1 MKCKLQQ
8 PVKDFMLILLAVII
22 VIGTLTLL
30 AMGLFWI
37 IGYTTIQFDICI
49 VGEKVF
55 QSPSEVY
62 YVQGIVISVA
72 LIVAGLLIFTS
83 GSIFASGSILFLVG
97 TFIKFL
103 VKAIFIK
110 GEERNWF
117 KENIYNCE
125 GN

>member
-8 PVKDFMLILLAVII
+8 PVKDFMLILLTVII

-30 AMGLFWI
+30 AMGLFWL
-37 IGYTTIQFDICI
+37 IGYITIQFDICI

-55 QSPSEVY
+55 QSPYEVY
-62 YVQGIVISVA
+62 YVQGIIISA
-72 LIVAGLLIFTS
+72 ILIFAGLLIFVL
-83 GSIFASGSILFLVG
+83 GSALFLVG

-103 VKAIFIK
+103 IKAIFVK
-110 GEERNWF
+110 GNERNWF

-125 GN
+125 GK

>member
-1 MKCKLQQ
+1 MKCKVQQ
-8 PVKDFMLILLAVII
+8 PVKDFMLVLLAVVIF
-22 VIGTLTLL
+22 IGTLTLL
-30 AMGLFWI
+30 ATGLFWL

-72 LIVAGLLIFTS
+72 LIVAGLLIF
-83 GSIFASGSILFLVG
+83 ASGSILFLVG
-97 TFIKFL
+97 SFIKFIF
-103 VKAIFIK
+103 KAIFIK

>member
-8 PVKDFMLILLAVII
+8 PVKDFMLILLVVII

-30 AMGLFWI
+30 AMGLFWL
-37 IGYTTIQFDICI
+37 IGYTTIQFDVCI

-62 YVQGIVISVA
+62 LVQGIIMTTFLVF
-72 LIVAGLLIFTS
+72 AGLLIFIIGS
-83 GSIFASGSILFLVG
+83 GLFLVG
-97 TFIKFL
+97 SFIKFIF
-103 VKAIFIK
+103 KAIFIK

-125 GN
+125 GK

>member
-8 PVKDFMLILLAVII
+8 PVKDFMLILLEVII

-30 AMGLFWI
+30 VMGLFCL

-49 VGEKVF
+49 VGEKVY

-62 YVQGIVISVA
+62 LIQGIIMTMVLVF
-72 LIVAGLLIFTS
+72 AGLLIFIIGS
-83 GSIFASGSILFLVG
+83 GLFLVG
-97 TFIKFL
+97 SFIKFIF
-103 VKAIFIK
+103 KAIFIK

>member
-8 PVKDFMLILLAVII
+8 PVKDFMLVLLAVVI
-22 VIGTLTLL
+22 VIGTLTLIAL
-30 AMGLFWI
+30 GLFWL

-62 YVQGIVISVA
+62 LTQGIIMIVI
-72 LIVAGLLIFTS
+72 LIFAGLL
-83 GSIFASGSILFLVG
+83 IFASGSILFLVG
-97 TFIKFL
+97 SFVKFIF
-103 VKAIFIK
+103 KAIFVK
-110 GEERNWF
+110 GKERKWF

>member
-30 AMGLFWI
+30 ASGLFWL

-49 VGEKVF
+49 VGEIVF

-62 YVQGIVISVA
+62 YVQGIILSV
-72 LIVAGLLIFTS
+72 VLIFT
-83 GSIFASGSILFLVG
+83 GLLIFASGSILFLVG
-97 TFIKFL
+97 SSVKFIF
-103 VKAIFIK
+103 KAIFIK
-110 GEERNWF
+110 GKERNWL

>member
-8 PVKDFMLILLAVII
+8 PVKDFMLGLLAVII

-30 AMGLFWI
+30 AMGLFWL

-62 YVQGIVISVA
+62 YVQGIIM
-72 LIVAGLLIFTS
+72 IVVLVFVGLLIFIIGS
-83 GSIFASGSILFLVG
+83 GLFLVG
-97 TFIKFL
+97 SFIKFIF
-103 VKAIFIK
+103 KAIFVK

>member
-8 PVKDFMLILLAVII
+8 PVKDFMLILLSVII

-30 AMGLFWI
+30 VTGLFWL

-49 VGEKVF
+49 VGEKF
-55 QSPSEVY
+55 YGSPAEVY
-62 YVQGIVISVA
+62 FTQSIIIIVA
-72 LIVAGLLIFTS
+72 LIFAGLL
-83 GSIFASGSILFLVG
+83 IFASGSILFLVG
-97 TFIKFL
+97 SFVKFL

>member
-8 PVKDFMLILLAVII
+8 PIKDFMLVLLAVVI
-22 VIGTLTLL
+22 VIGTLTLI
-30 AMGLFWI
+30 ATGLFWL
-37 IGYTTIQFDICI
+37 IGYTTLQFDICI

-55 QSPSEVY
+55 QSPTEVY
-62 YVQGIVISVA
+62 LVQGITMTVV
-72 LIVAGLLIFTS
+72 LVFAGLLIFIIGS
-83 GSIFASGSILFLVG
+83 GLFLVG
-97 TFIKFL
+97 TFIKFIF
-103 VKAIFIK
+103 KAIFIK

>member
-8 PVKDFMLILLAVII
+8 PVKDFMLLLLGVII
-22 VIGTLTLL
+22 FIGTLTLIV
-30 AMGLFWI
+30 MGLFWL
-37 IGYTTIQFDICI
+37 IGYATIQFDICI

-62 YVQGIVISVA
+62 FTQGITICVV
-72 LIVAGLLIFTS
+72 LIFAGLL
-83 GSIFASGSILFLVG
+83 IFASGSILFLVG
-97 TFIKFL
+97 SFVKFL

>member
-1 MKCKLQQ
+1 
-8 PVKDFMLILLAVII
+8 MLILLVVII

-30 AMGLFWI
+30 AMGLFWL
-37 IGYTTIQFDICI
+37 IGYTTIQFDVCI

-62 YVQGIVISVA
+62 LTQGIIMIVI
-72 LIVAGLLIFTS
+72 LIFAGLLIFIIGS
-83 GSIFASGSILFLVG
+83 GLFLVG
-97 TFIKFL
+97 SFIKFIF
-103 VKAIFIK
+103 KAIFIK

>member
-22 VIGTLTLL
+22 VTGTLTLL

-49 VGEKVF
+49 VGEIVF

-62 YVQGIVISVA
+62 YVQGVIISVA
-72 LIVAGLLIFTS
+72 LIVAGLLIFV
-83 GSIFASGSILFLVG
+83 SGSILFPVG

>member
-30 AMGLFWI
+30 AMGLFWL
-37 IGYTTIQFDICI
+37 IGYTTIQFDVCI

-62 YVQGIVISVA
+62 LVQGIVIGIA
-72 LIVAGLLIFTS
+72 LILAGLL
-83 GSIFASGSILFLVG
+83 IFASGSILFQVG
-97 TFIKFL
+97 SFIKFIF
-103 VKAIFIK
+103 KAIFIK
-110 GEERNWF
+110 GKERKWF

>member
-8 PVKDFMLILLAVII
+8 PVKDFMLVLLAVVI
-22 VIGTLTLL
+22 VIGTLTLI
-30 AMGLFWI
+30 ASGLFWL

-49 VGEKVF
+49 IGEKVF

-62 YVQGIVISVA
+62 LTQGIVLSIFII
-72 LIVAGLLIFTS
+72 LIGLL
-83 GSIFASGSILFLVG
+83 IFASGSILFLVG

>member
-8 PVKDFMLILLAVII
+8 PVKDFMLVLLAVVI
-22 VIGTLTLL
+22 VIGTLTLI
-30 AMGLFWI
+30 ASGLFWL
-37 IGYTTIQFDICI
+37 IGYTIIQFDICI

-62 YVQGIVISVA
+62 LVQGIIMTVV
-72 LIVAGLLIFTS
+72 LVFAGLL
-83 GSIFASGSILFLVG
+83 IFASGSILFLVG

-103 VKAIFIK
+103 FKAIFTK
-110 GEERNWF
+110 GKERNWF

>member
-8 PVKDFMLILLAVII
+8 PVKDFMLVLLTVII
-22 VIGTLTLL
+22 DIGTLTLI
-30 AMGLFWI
+30 ASGLFWL

-55 QSPSEVY
+55 QSPTEVY
-62 YVQGIVISVA
+62 LIQG
-72 LIVAGLLIFTS
+72 LIV
-83 GSIFASGSILFLVG
+83 
-97 TFIKFL
+97 TFITILCGALLFVVGFVKFIL
-103 VKAIFIK
+103 KAIFVK
-110 GEERNWF
+110 GKERNWF

>member
-8 PVKDFMLILLAVII
+8 PVKDFMLVLLAVVI

-30 AMGLFWI
+30 AMGLFWL
-37 IGYTTIQFDICI
+37 IGYTTIQFDVCI

-62 YVQGIVISVA
+62 YIQGITMTMVLVF
-72 LIVAGLLIFTS
+72 AGLLIFTL
-83 GSIFASGSILFLVG
+83 GSILSPVVS
-97 TFIKFL
+97 FIKFIF
-103 VKAIFIK
+103 KAIFTK
-110 GEERNWF
+110 GKERNWF

>member
-8 PVKDFMLILLAVII
+8 PIKDFILILLSVII

-30 AMGLFWI
+30 VMGLFWL

-49 VGEKVF
+49 IGGKF
-55 QSPSEVY
+55 YGNPFDVY
-62 YVQGIVISVA
+62 LTQGITICVV
-72 LIVAGLLIFTS
+72 LIFAGLL
-83 GSIFASGSILFLVG
+83 IFASGSILFLVG

-103 VKAIFIK
+103 IKAIFVK
-110 GEERNWF
+110 GNERNWI

>member
-8 PVKDFMLILLAVII
+8 PVKDFMLVLLAVII
-22 VIGTLTLL
+22 VIGILTLI
-30 AMGLFWI
+30 ASGLFWL
-37 IGYTTIQFDICI
+37 IGYATIQFDICV

-62 YVQGIVISVA
+62 LTQGIIIIVI
-72 LIVAGLLIFTS
+72 LIFAGLL
-83 GSIFASGSILFLVG
+83 IFASGSILFLVG
-97 TFIKFL
+97 TFIKFIF
-103 VKAIFIK
+103 KAIFVK
-110 GEERNWF
+110 GKERNWF

>member
-8 PVKDFMLILLAVII
+8 PIQDFMLVLLAVVI
-22 VIGTLTLL
+22 VIGTLTLI
-30 AMGLFWI
+30 ATGLFWL

-55 QSPSEVY
+55 QSPTEVY
-62 YVQGIVISVA
+62 LIQG
-72 LIVAGLLIFTS
+72 LIVTFITILCGALLFVVGPI
-83 GSIFASGSILFLVG
+83 IYLVG
-97 TFIKFL
+97 GFVKFI
-103 VKAIFIK
+103 VKAIFTK
-110 GEERNWF
+110 GKERNWF

>member
-8 PVKDFMLILLAVII
+8 PVKDFMLVLLAVII
-22 VIGTLTLL
+22 VIGTLTLI
-30 AMGLFWI
+30 ASGLFWL

-55 QSPSEVY
+55 QSPLEVY
-62 YVQGIVISVA
+62 LTQGIVISVFII
-72 LIVAGLLIFTS
+72 LAGLLIF
-83 GSIFASGSILFLVG
+83 ALGSILLLVG
-97 TFIKFL
+97 SFVKFL
-103 VKAIFIK
+103 LKAIFTK
-110 GEERNWF
+110 GKERNWF

>member
-30 AMGLFWI
+30 AMGLFWL

-49 VGEKVF
+49 IGEKVF

-62 YVQGIVISVA
+62 LTQGIIMIVI
-72 LIVAGLLIFTS
+72 LIFAGLLIFIIGS
-83 GSIFASGSILFLVG
+83 GLFLVG
-97 TFIKFL
+97 SFIKF
-103 VKAIFIK
+103 IFKVIFTK
-110 GEERNWF
+110 GKERNWF

>member
-8 PVKDFMLILLAVII
+8 PIKDFMLILLAVII

-30 AMGLFWI
+30 AMGLFWL
-37 IGYTTIQFDICI
+37 IGYTTIQLDICI
-49 VGEKVF
+49 IGEKF
-55 QSPSEVY
+55 YGSPAEVY
-62 YVQGIVISVA
+62 FTQGITIIVA
-72 LIVAGLLIFTS
+72 LIFAGLLIFVL
-83 GSIFASGSILFLVG
+83 GSALFLVG

-103 VKAIFIK
+103 IKAIFVK
-110 GEERNWF
+110 GNERNWF

>member
-30 AMGLFWI
+30 AMGLFWL
-37 IGYTTIQFDICI
+37 IGYTTIQFDVCI

-62 YVQGIVISVA
+62 LIQGIIMTVILVF
-72 LIVAGLLIFTS
+72 AGLLIFIIGS
-83 GSIFASGSILFLVG
+83 GLFLVG
-97 TFIKFL
+97 SFIKFL
-103 VKAIFIK
+103 FKAIFIK

>member
-8 PVKDFMLILLAVII
+8 PVKDFMSVLLAVII
-22 VIGTLTLL
+22 VIGILTLI
-30 AMGLFWI
+30 ATGLFWL
-37 IGYTTIQFDICI
+37 IGYATIQFDICI

-62 YVQGIVISVA
+62 LVQGIIMTVV
-72 LIVAGLLIFTS
+72 LVFAGLLILGL
-83 GSIFASGSILFLVG
+83 GSTLFLIGSFVK
-97 TFIKFL
+97 FIF
-103 VKAIFIK
+103 KAIFVK
-110 GEERNWF
+110 GKERNWF

>member
-30 AMGLFWI
+30 VMGLFWL
-37 IGYTTIQFDICI
+37 IGYTIIQFDICI
-49 VGEKVF
+49 VGEKF
-55 QSPSEVY
+55 YGSPAEVY
-62 YVQGIVISVA
+62 LVQGIIICVV
-72 LIVAGLLIFTS
+72 LIFAGFLIFIIGS
-83 GSIFASGSILFLVG
+83 GLFLVG
-97 TFIKFL
+97 SFIKF
-103 VKAIFIK
+103 VFKAIFTK
-110 GEERNWF
+110 GKERNWF

>member
-8 PVKDFMLILLAVII
+8 PVKDFMLILLVVII

-30 AMGLFWI
+30 ATGLFWL

-49 VGEKVF
+49 VEEKVF

-62 YVQGIVISVA
+62 YVQGIVISVI
-72 LIVAGLLIFTS
+72 LIFAGLLIF
-83 GSIFASGSILFLVG
+83 ALGSILFLVG
-97 TFIKFL
+97 SFIKFIY
-103 VKAIFIK
+103 KAIFVK
-110 GEERNWF
+110 GKERNWF